1 MKTITNFY
9 NKANYP
15 KRLALYFLVYAP
27 IITAVFWLSYEIR
40 FLSDTK
46 IINEAV
52 ATNKENTRN
61 FYMNYQR
68 YYALMWI
75 IPLKFIILGLGAHY
89 RSVLRYFRLHDAMRV
104 IYSLT
109 IASFVIYLIPTLQ
122 NLIIKG
128 AEPGPSIYTIP
139 NSVVLVDYN
148 LSILMFL
155 GVRVLIRAINE
166 RRKKDPNLNKK
177 TKRVAIIGA
186 GAIGEQILIDLL
198 KRKEE
203 GIEPVCFLDDN
214 RQKHGLDIHGI
225 PVLGYPESLAEIKER
240 ARISEIILTLPSTA
254 SKRIKEINA
263 LAQKAGINTLIIP
276 TVGDLSSGRVTITD
290 LRPVSVEDLLGRA
303 PADLDTVAINELI
316 SGQSVLVTG
325 AGGSIGSEIARQVA
339 QRNPKQLIILDQC
352 EVLLYTIEQELI
364 ARGHGDI
371 IFPVVADV
379 TDAVRMEDIFKR
391 FKPELVLHAAAHKHV
406 PMMESQPG
414 EALKNNTLGTTL
426 VAALASQYKAKKFIL
441 ISTDKA
447 VNPTNIMG
455 ASKRLAE
462 IAVQSMQQKP
472 ENTTR
477 FIAVRFGNVLGSSG
491 SVIPLFQKQ
500 IKAGGPVTVTHPEV
514 TRYFMTIP
522 EAVGLVLQS
531 ACQGN
536 GGDILVLEMGK
547 PQKVIDV
554 ARQLIELS
562 GLKPDI
568 DIEIKIIG
576 LRPGEKMFEEIQ
588 HTREE
593 YSPTNNDRIFRFTG
607 PTLDY
612 ADLNR
617 ILKEINTLILKENE
631 TCKKGVQ
638 QLIPEY
644 NPHLQ

>member
-1 MKTITNFY
+1 MKNISNFY
-9 NKANYP
+9 NKTNYP
-15 KRLALYFLVYAP
+15 KRLAIYLLVYAP
-27 IITAVFWLSYEIR
+27 ITALVFWLSYEIR

-46 IINEAV
+46 ILNEGA
-52 ATNKENTRN
+52 ATNRETIRN

-68 YYALMWI
+68 FYALLWI
-75 IPLKFIILGLGAHY
+75 VPLKFIILGLGAHY
-89 RSVLRYFRLHDAMRV
+89 RGVLRYFRLHDAIRV
-104 IYSLT
+104 VYSLT
-109 IASFVIYLIPTLQ
+109 IASIVIYLIPISL
-122 NLIIKG
+122 NIINNNI
-128 AEPGPSIYTIP
+128 EQSPSIYAVPHSII
-139 NSVVLVDYN
+139 LVDYN

-155 GVRVLIRAINE
+155 GVRVLIRTINE
-166 RRKKDPNLNKK
+166 RRKTDPSINKK
-177 TKRVAIIGA
+177 IKRVAIVGA

-203 GIEPVCFLDDN
+203 GIEPICFLDDN
-214 RQKHGLDIHGI
+214 KQKHGLDIHGI
-225 PVLGYPESLAEIKER
+225 PVLGSPDILQEVKEKG
-240 ARISEIILTLPSTA
+240 RISEIILTLPSTA
-254 SKRIKEINA
+254 SKRIKEINI

-371 IFPVVADV
+371 IFPIVADV

-391 FKPELVLHAAAHKHV
+391 FKAELVLHAAAHKHV

-414 EALKNNTLGTTL
+414 EALKNNTQGTTL
-426 VAALASQYKAKKFIL
+426 VATLASQYCSKKFIL

-472 ENTTR
+472 GNTTR

-500 IKAGGPVTVTHPEV
+500 IKAGGPITVTHPEV

-612 ADLNR
+612 SDLSS
-617 ILKEINTLILKENE
+617 ILKEIDVLILKENE
-631 TCKKGVQ
+631 ECKKGVQ
-638 QLIPEY
+638 KLIPEY
-644 NPHLQ
+644 NPQLK

>member
-9 NKANYP
+9 NKTNYP
-15 KRLALYFLVYAP
+15 KRLVLYFLVYAP
-27 IITAVFWLSYEIR
+27 IITLVFWLSYEIR

-46 IINEAV
+46 ILSESTLI
-52 ATNKENTRN
+52 NKESSRN
-61 FYMNYQR
+61 FYLNYQR
-68 YYALMWI
+68 PYALMWI

-109 IASFVIYLIPTLQ
+109 IASIIIYFVPSFQ
-122 NLIIKG
+122 NSINRSGELNT
-128 AEPGPSIYTIP
+128 SIYAIP
-139 NSVVLVDYN
+139 HSVVLVDYN

-166 RRKKDPNLNKK
+166 RRKKDSTPKKK
-177 TKRVAIIGA
+177 TKRVAIVGA

-225 PVLGYPESLAEIKER
+225 PVLGSPEFLAEIKER
-240 ARISEIILTLPSTA
+240 AQISEIILTLPPTA
-254 SKRIKEINA
+254 GKRIKEITT

-316 SGQSVLVTG
+316 YEQSVLVTG

-371 IFPVVADV
+371 IFPIVADV
-379 TDAVRMEDIFKR
+379 TDSVRMENIFKR
-391 FKPELVLHAAAHKHV
+391 FNPELVLHAAAHKHV

-426 VAALASQYKAKKFIL
+426 VATLASQYKAKKFIL

-472 ENTTR
+472 GNTTR

-500 IKAGGPVTVTHPEV
+500 IKAGGPITVTHPEV

-593 YSPTNNDRIFRFTG
+593 YSPTNNERIFRFTG

-612 ADLNR
+612 SDLSR
-617 ILKEINTLILKENE
+617 ILKEIDALILKENE

-644 NPHLQ
+644 NPQ

>member
-1 MKTITNFY
+1 MKNITNFY
-9 NKANYP
+9 NKTNYP

-27 IITAVFWLSYEIR
+27 IVTAVFWLSYEIR
-40 FLSDTK
+40 FISDAK
-46 IINEAV
+46 ILNEAV
-52 ATNKENTRN
+52 TTNKENTRN
-61 FYMNYQR
+61 FYMEYQR

-89 RSVLRYFRLHDAMRV
+89 RSVLRYFRLPDAIRV
-104 IYSLT
+104 IYSLS
-109 IASFVIYLIPTLQ
+109 IASLVIYLIPTLQ
-122 NLIIKG
+122 NLITKSS
-128 AEPGPSIYTIP
+128 EPGLSIYTIP
-139 NSVVLVDYN
+139 HSIVLVDYN

-155 GVRVLIRAINE
+155 GVRVLIRTINE
-166 RRKKDPNLNKK
+166 RRKKDPNVNKK

-203 GIEPVCFLDDN
+203 GVEPVCFLDDN

-225 PVLGYPESLAEIKER
+225 PVLGYPEILEEIKER
-240 ARISEIILTLPSTA
+240 ARISEVILTLPSTA

-316 SGQSVLVTG
+316 HGQSVLVTG

-371 IFPVVADV
+371 ISPIVADV
-379 TDAVRMEDIFKR
+379 TDAARMEDIFKR

-426 VAALASQYKAKKFIL
+426 VATLASQYKAKNFIL

-500 IKAGGPVTVTHPEV
+500 IKAGGPITVTHPEV

-617 ILKEINTLILKENE
+617 ILKEINSLILKENE

-644 NPHLQ
+644 NPQLK

>member
-1 MKTITNFY
+1 MKKITNFY
-9 NKANYP
+9 NKTNYP
-15 KRLALYFLVYAP
+15 KRIALYFLVYAP
-27 IITAVFWLSYEIR
+27 IIALVFWLSYEIR
-40 FLSDTK
+40 FISDPKNLT
-46 IINEAV
+46 ESV
-52 ATNKENTRN
+52 TTNKENTRL

-68 YYALMWI
+68 YYALIWI
-75 IPLKFIILGLGAHY
+75 IPLKFLILGLGAHY
-89 RSVLRYFRLHDAMRV
+89 RSVLRYFRLQDAMRV

-109 IASFVIYLIPTLQ
+109 IASVVIYLIPVLQ
-122 NLIIKG
+122 NLINKNSETGSNIYG
-128 AEPGPSIYTIP
+128 IPHSI
-139 NSVVLVDYN
+139 VLVDYN
-148 LSILMFL
+148 LSILVFL
-155 GVRVLIRAINE
+155 GVRVMIRTINE
-166 RRKKDPNLNKK
+166 RHKKYSSVSKK
-177 TKRVAIIGA
+177 IKRIAIVGA

-203 GIEPVCFLDDN
+203 GIEPICFLDDN
-214 RQKHGLDIHGI
+214 AQKHGLDIHGI
-225 PVLGYPESLAEIKER
+225 PVLGSPNILPEIKER
-240 ARISEIILTLPSTA
+240 AQIIEIILTLPPTA
-254 SKRIKEINA
+254 SKRIKEINT
-263 LAQKAGINTLIIP
+263 LAQKIGINTLIIP

-364 ARGHGDI
+364 TRGYGNI
-371 IFPVVADV
+371 IFPIVADV
-379 TDAVRMEDIFKR
+379 TDAVRMEEIFKR
-391 FKPELVLHAAAHKHV
+391 FNPELVLHAAAHKHV

-426 VAALASQYKAKKFIL
+426 VATLASQYKSQRFIL

-472 ENTTR
+472 GNTTR

-500 IKAGGPVTVTHPEV
+500 IKEGGPVTVTHPDV

-522 EAVGLVLQS
+522 EAVGLVLQR

-607 PTLDY
+607 PTLEY
-612 ADLNR
+612 SDLNQ
-617 ILKEINTLILKENE
+617 ILKEINALILKENE
-631 TCKKGVQ
+631 ICKKGVQ

-644 NPHLQ
+644 NPQLK

>member
-1 MKTITNFY
+1 MKKITNFY
-9 NKANYP
+9 NKTNYP
-15 KRLALYFLVYAP
+15 KRIALYFLVYAP
-27 IITAVFWLSYEIR
+27 IIALVFWLSYEIR
-40 FLSDTK
+40 FISDLKNLT
-46 IINEAV
+46 ESV
-52 ATNKENTRN
+52 TTNKENTRL

-68 YYALMWI
+68 YYALIWI
-75 IPLKFIILGLGAHY
+75 IPLKFLILGLGAHY
-89 RSVLRYFRLHDAMRV
+89 RSVLRYFRLQDAMRV

-109 IASFVIYLIPTLQ
+109 IASVVIYLIPVLQ
-122 NLIIKG
+122 NLINKNSETGSNIYG
-128 AEPGPSIYTIP
+128 IPHSI
-139 NSVVLVDYN
+139 VLVDYN

-155 GVRVLIRAINE
+155 GVRVMIRTINE
-166 RRKKDPNLNKK
+166 RRKKYSGVSKK
-177 TKRVAIIGA
+177 IKRIAIVGA

-203 GIEPVCFLDDN
+203 GIEPICFLDDN
-214 RQKHGLDIHGI
+214 AQKHGLEIHGI
-225 PVLGYPESLAEIKER
+225 PVLGSPNILPEIKER
-240 ARISEIILTLPSTA
+240 AQISEIILTLPPTA
-254 SKRIKEINA
+254 SKRIKEINT
-263 LAQKAGINTLIIP
+263 LAQKIGINTLIIP

-364 ARGHGDI
+364 TRGYGNI
-371 IFPVVADV
+371 IFPIVADV
-379 TDAVRMEDIFKR
+379 TDAVRMEEIFKR
-391 FKPELVLHAAAHKHV
+391 FNPELVLHAAAHKHV

-426 VAALASQYKAKKFIL
+426 VATLASQYKSQKFIL

-472 ENTTR
+472 GNTTR

-500 IKAGGPVTVTHPEV
+500 IKEGGPVTVTHPDV

-607 PTLDY
+607 PTLEY
-612 ADLNR
+612 SDLNQ
-617 ILKEINTLILKENE
+617 ILKEINALILKENE
-631 TCKKGVQ
+631 ICKKGVQ

-644 NPHLQ
+644 NPQLK

>member
-9 NKANYP
+9 NKTNYP

-27 IITAVFWLSYEIR
+27 IIALVFWLSYEIR

-46 IINEAV
+46 ILNESV
-52 ATNKENTRN
+52 ATNRETTRN
-61 FYMNYQR
+61 FYMNEQR
-68 YYALMWI
+68 PYALIWI
-75 IPLKFIILGLGAHY
+75 IPLKFIILGLGSHY

-104 IYSLT
+104 VGSLS
-109 IASFVIYLIPTLQ
+109 IASIIIYFIPNLQ
-122 NLIIKG
+122 NLIKINNEAG
-128 AEPGPSIYTIP
+128 TSIFAIP
-139 NSVVLVDYN
+139 HSIVLVDYN

-166 RRKKDPNLNKK
+166 HRKKDSTQKK
-177 TKRVAIIGA
+177 KIKRVAIIGA
-186 GAIGEQILIDLL
+186 GAIGEQILIDLM
-198 KRKEE
+198 KHKEE
-203 GIEPVCFLDDN
+203 GIDPVCFLDDN

-225 PVLGYPESLAEIKER
+225 PVLGSPEILTEIKER
-240 ARISEIILTLPSTA
+240 AQISEIILTLPPTA

-303 PADLDTVAINELI
+303 PADLDTIAINELI
-316 SGQSVLVTG
+316 YGQSVLVTG

-364 ARGHGDI
+364 ARGYGEI
-371 IFPVVADV
+371 IFPIVADV
-379 TDAVRMEDIFKR
+379 TDSVRMENIFKR
-391 FKPELVLHAAAHKHV
+391 FNPELVLHAAAHKHV

-426 VAALASQYKAKKFIL
+426 VATLASQYKAKKFIL

-472 ENTTR
+472 GNTTR

-500 IKAGGPVTVTHPEV
+500 IKAGGPITVTHPEV

-593 YSPTNNDRIFRFTG
+593 YSPTNNERIFRFTG

-612 ADLNR
+612 SDLSR
-617 ILKEINTLILKENE
+617 ILKEIDALILKENE

-644 NPHLQ
+644 NPQ

>member
-1 MKTITNFY
+1 MKKITNFY
-9 NKANYP
+9 NKTNYP
-15 KRLALYFLVYAP
+15 KRIALYFLVYAP
-27 IITAVFWLSYEIR
+27 IIALVFWLSYEIR
-40 FLSDTK
+40 FISDPKNLT
-46 IINEAV
+46 ESV
-52 ATNKENTRN
+52 TTNKENTRL

-68 YYALMWI
+68 YYALIWI
-75 IPLKFIILGLGAHY
+75 IPLKFLILGLGAHY
-89 RSVLRYFRLHDAMRV
+89 RSVLRYFRLQDAMRV

-109 IASFVIYLIPTLQ
+109 IASVVIYLIPVLQ
-122 NLIIKG
+122 NLINKNSETGSNIYG
-128 AEPGPSIYTIP
+128 IPHSI
-139 NSVVLVDYN
+139 VLVDYN

-155 GVRVLIRAINE
+155 GVRVMIRTINE
-166 RRKKDPNLNKK
+166 RRKKYSSVSKK
-177 TKRVAIIGA
+177 IKRIAIVGA

-203 GIEPVCFLDDN
+203 GIEPICFLDDN
-214 RQKHGLDIHGI
+214 AQKHGLEIHGI
-225 PVLGYPESLAEIKER
+225 PVLGSPNILPEIKER
-240 ARISEIILTLPSTA
+240 AQISEIILTLPPTA
-254 SKRIKEINA
+254 SKRIKEINT
-263 LAQKAGINTLIIP
+263 LAQKIGINTLIIP

-364 ARGHGDI
+364 TRGYGNI
-371 IFPVVADV
+371 IFPIVADV
-379 TDAVRMEDIFKR
+379 TDAVRMEEIFKR
-391 FKPELVLHAAAHKHV
+391 FNPELVLHAAAHKHV

-426 VAALASQYKAKKFIL
+426 VATLASQYKSQKFIL

-472 ENTTR
+472 GNTTR

-500 IKAGGPVTVTHPEV
+500 IKEGGPVTVTHPDV

-607 PTLDY
+607 PTLEY
-612 ADLNR
+612 SDLNQ
-617 ILKEINTLILKENE
+617 ILKEINALILKENE
-631 TCKKGVQ
+631 ICKKGVQ

-644 NPHLQ
+644 NPQLK

>member
-1 MKTITNFY
+1 MKNITNFY
-9 NKANYP
+9 NKTNYP

-27 IITAVFWLSYEIR
+27 IVTAVFWLSYEIR
-40 FLSDTK
+40 FISDAK
-46 IINEAV
+46 ILNEAV
-52 ATNKENTRN
+52 TTNKENTRN
-61 FYMNYQR
+61 FYMEYQR

-89 RSVLRYFRLHDAMRV
+89 RSVLRYFRLPDAIRV
-104 IYSLT
+104 IYSLS
-109 IASFVIYLIPTLQ
+109 IASLVIYLIPTLQ
-122 NLIIKG
+122 NLITKSS
-128 AEPGPSIYTIP
+128 EPGLSIYTIP
-139 NSVVLVDYN
+139 HSIVLVDYN

-155 GVRVLIRAINE
+155 GVRVLIRTINE
-166 RRKKDPNLNKK
+166 RRKKDPNVNKK

-203 GIEPVCFLDDN
+203 GVEPVCFLDDN

-225 PVLGYPESLAEIKER
+225 PVLGYPEILEEIKER
-240 ARISEIILTLPSTA
+240 ARISEVILTLPSTA
-254 SKRIKEINA
+254 SKRVKEINA

-316 SGQSVLVTG
+316 HGQSVLVTG

-371 IFPVVADV
+371 ISPIVADV
-379 TDAVRMEDIFKR
+379 TDAARMEDIFKR

-426 VAALASQYKAKKFIL
+426 VATLASQYKAKNFIL

-500 IKAGGPVTVTHPEV
+500 IKAGGPITVTHPEV

-617 ILKEINTLILKENE
+617 ILKEINSLILKENE

-644 NPHLQ
+644 NPQLK

>member
-1 MKTITNFY
+1 MKKITNFY
-9 NKANYP
+9 NKTNYP
-15 KRLALYFLVYAP
+15 KRIALYFLVYAP
-27 IITAVFWLSYEIR
+27 IIALVFWLSYEIR
-40 FLSDTK
+40 FISDPKNLT
-46 IINEAV
+46 ESV
-52 ATNKENTRN
+52 TTNKENTRL

-68 YYALMWI
+68 YYALIWI
-75 IPLKFIILGLGAHY
+75 IPLKFLILGLGAHY
-89 RSVLRYFRLHDAMRV
+89 RSVLRYFRLQDAMRV

-109 IASFVIYLIPTLQ
+109 IASVFIYLIPVLQ
-122 NLIIKG
+122 NLINKNSETGSNIYG
-128 AEPGPSIYTIP
+128 IPHSI
-139 NSVVLVDYN
+139 VLVDYN

-155 GVRVLIRAINE
+155 GVRVMIRTINE
-166 RRKKDPNLNKK
+166 RRKKYSSVSKK
-177 TKRVAIIGA
+177 IKRIAIVGA

-203 GIEPVCFLDDN
+203 GIEPICFLDDN
-214 RQKHGLDIHGI
+214 AQKHGLDIHGI
-225 PVLGYPESLAEIKER
+225 PVLGSPNILPEIKER
-240 ARISEIILTLPSTA
+240 AQISEIILTLPPTA
-254 SKRIKEINA
+254 SKRIKEINT
-263 LAQKAGINTLIIP
+263 LAQKIGINTLIIP

-364 ARGHGDI
+364 TRGYGNI
-371 IFPVVADV
+371 IFPIVADV
-379 TDAVRMEDIFKR
+379 TDAVRMEEIFKR
-391 FKPELVLHAAAHKHV
+391 FNPELVLHAAAHKHV

-426 VAALASQYKAKKFIL
+426 VATLASQYKSQKFIL

-472 ENTTR
+472 GNTTR

-500 IKAGGPVTVTHPEV
+500 IKEGGPVTVTHPDV

-588 HTREE
+588 HIREE

-607 PTLDY
+607 PTLEY
-612 ADLNR
+612 SDLNQ
-617 ILKEINTLILKENE
+617 ILKEINALILKENE
-631 TCKKGVQ
+631 ICKKGVQ

-644 NPHLQ
+644 NPQLK

>member
-9 NKANYP
+9 NKTNYP
-15 KRLALYFLVYAP
+15 KRLVLYFLVYAP
-27 IITAVFWLSYEIR
+27 IITLVFWLSYEIR

-46 IINEAV
+46 ILSETTLI
-52 ATNKENTRN
+52 NKENSRN
-61 FYMNYQR
+61 FYLNYQR
-68 YYALMWI
+68 PYALMWI

-109 IASFVIYLIPTLQ
+109 IASIIIYFVPTVQ
-122 NLIIKG
+122 NLINKSG
-128 AEPGPSIYTIP
+128 EPGASIYAIP
-139 NSVVLVDYN
+139 HSVVLVDYN

-166 RRKKDPNLNKK
+166 RRKKDSAPKKK
-177 TKRVAIIGA
+177 TKRVAIVGA

-225 PVLGYPESLAEIKER
+225 PVLGSPEVLAEIKER
-240 ARISEIILTLPSTA
+240 AQISEIILTLPPTA
-254 SKRIKEINA
+254 GKRIKEINA

-303 PADLDTVAINELI
+303 PADLDTIAINELI
-316 SGQSVLVTG
+316 YEQSVLVTG

-371 IFPVVADV
+371 IFPIVADV
-379 TDAVRMEDIFKR
+379 TDSVRMENIFKR
-391 FKPELVLHAAAHKHV
+391 FNPELVLHAAAHKHV

-426 VAALASQYKAKKFIL
+426 VATLASQYKAKKFIL

-472 ENTTR
+472 GNTTR

-500 IKAGGPVTVTHPEV
+500 IKAGGPITVTHPEV

-593 YSPTNNDRIFRFTG
+593 YSPTNNERIFRFTG

-612 ADLNR
+612 SDLNR
-617 ILKEINTLILKENE
+617 ILKEIDALILKENE

-644 NPHLQ
+644 NPQ

>member
-1 MKTITNFY
+1 MK
-9 NKANYP
+9 
-15 KRLALYFLVYAP
+15 
-27 IITAVFWLSYEIR
+27 
-40 FLSDTK
+40 
-46 IINEAV
+46 
-52 ATNKENTRN
+52 
-61 FYMNYQR
+61 
-68 YYALMWI
+68 
-75 IPLKFIILGLGAHY
+75 
-89 RSVLRYFRLHDAMRV
+89 
-104 IYSLT
+104 
-109 IASFVIYLIPTLQ
+109 
-122 NLIIKG
+122 
-128 AEPGPSIYTIP
+128 
-139 NSVVLVDYN
+139 
-148 LSILMFL
+148 
-155 GVRVLIRAINE
+155 
-166 RRKKDPNLNKK
+166 RRD
-177 TKRVAIIGA
+177 
-186 GAIGEQILIDLL
+186 
-198 KRKEE
+198 E

-214 RQKHGLDIHGI
+214 KQKHGLDIHGI
-225 PVLGYPESLAEIKER
+225 PVIGSPDILPEIKER
-240 ARISEIILTLPSTA
+240 AQISEIILTLPSTA
-254 SKRIKEINA
+254 SKRIKEINS

-276 TVGDLSSGRVTITD
+276 TLGDLSSGRVTITD

-303 PADLDTVAINELI
+303 PADLDTAAINELI
-316 SGQSVLVTG
+316 SGQTVLVTG

-339 QRNPKQLIILDQC
+339 QRHPKQLIILDQC

-364 ARGHGDI
+364 TRGHGDI
-371 IFPVVADV
+371 ILPIVADV
-379 TDAVRMEDIFKR
+379 TDSTRMEDIFKR
-391 FKPELVLHAAAHKHV
+391 LNPELVLHAAAHKHV

-426 VAALASQYKAKKFIL
+426 VATLSSQYKVKKFIL

-472 ENTTR
+472 GNSTR

-500 IKAGGPVTVTHPEV
+500 IKAGGPLTVTHPEV

-612 ADLNR
+612 SDLSR
-617 ILKEINTLILKENE
+617 ILKEVDTLITKENE
-631 TCKKGVQ
+631 DCKKGVQ
-638 QLIPEY
+638 RLIPEY
-644 NPHLQ
+644 NPQLK

>member
-9 NKANYP
+9 NKTNYP
-15 KRLALYFLVYAP
+15 KRLVLYFLVYAP
-27 IITAVFWLSYEIR
+27 IIVFVFWLSYEIR
-40 FLSDTK
+40 FLSDAK
-46 IINEAV
+46 ILNESV
-52 ATNKENTRN
+52 ASNKENTRN
-61 FYMNYQR
+61 FYLNYQR
-68 YYALMWI
+68 FYALMWI
-75 IPLKFIILGLGAHY
+75 LPLKFIILGLGAHY
-89 RSVLRYFRLHDAMRV
+89 RGVLRYFRLHDAMRV

-109 IASFVIYLIPTLQ
+109 IASIIIYFIPSFQ
-122 NLIIKG
+122 NLINKSGEQG
-128 AEPGPSIYTIP
+128 ASIYAIP
-139 NSVVLVDYN
+139 HSVVLVDYN

-166 RRKKDPNLNKK
+166 RRKIDSTQNKK
-177 TKRVAIIGA
+177 IKRVVIMGA

-198 KRKEE
+198 KRKDE

-214 RQKHGLDIHGI
+214 RQKNGLDIHGI
-225 PVLGYPESLAEIKER
+225 PVLGFPESLVEIKES
-240 ARISEIILTLPSTA
+240 ARISEIIITLPPA
-254 SKRIKEINA
+254 AGRRIKEINA

-303 PADLDTVAINELI
+303 PADLDTIAINELI
-316 SGQSVLVTG
+316 YGQSVLVTG

-339 QRNPKQLIILDQC
+339 HRNPKQLIILDQC

-371 IFPVVADV
+371 ILPIVADV
-379 TDAVRMEDIFKR
+379 TDSGRMEDIFKR
-391 FKPELVLHAAAHKHV
+391 FNPELVLHAAAHKHV

-426 VAALASQYKAKKFIL
+426 VATLASHYKAKRFIL

-472 ENTTR
+472 GNTTR

-500 IKAGGPVTVTHPEV
+500 IKAGGPITVTHPEV

-547 PQKVIDV
+547 PLKVIDV

-593 YSPTNNDRIFRFTG
+593 YSPTNNERIFRFTG
-607 PTLDY
+607 PTLNY
-612 ADLNR
+612 PDLER
-617 ILKEINTLILKENE
+617 ILKEVNALILKENE
-631 TCKKGVQ
+631 ICKKGVQ
-638 QLIPEY
+638 QLVPEY
-644 NPHLQ
+644 NPHL

>member
-1 MKTITNFY
+1 MKKITNFY
-9 NKANYP
+9 NKTNYP
-15 KRLALYFLVYAP
+15 KRIALYFLVYAP
-27 IITAVFWLSYEIR
+27 IIALVFWLSYEIR
-40 FLSDTK
+40 FISDPKNLT
-46 IINEAV
+46 ESV
-52 ATNKENTRN
+52 TTNKENTRL

-68 YYALMWI
+68 YYALIWI
-75 IPLKFIILGLGAHY
+75 IPLKFLILGLGAHY
-89 RSVLRYFRLHDAMRV
+89 RSVLRYFRLQDAMRV

-109 IASFVIYLIPTLQ
+109 IASVFIYLIPVLQ
-122 NLIIKG
+122 NLINKNSETGSNIYG
-128 AEPGPSIYTIP
+128 IPHSI
-139 NSVVLVDYN
+139 VLVDYN

-155 GVRVLIRAINE
+155 GVRVMIRTINE
-166 RRKKDPNLNKK
+166 RRKKYSSVSKK
-177 TKRVAIIGA
+177 IKRIAIVGA

-203 GIEPVCFLDDN
+203 GIEPICFLDDN
-214 RQKHGLDIHGI
+214 AQKHGLEIHGI
-225 PVLGYPESLAEIKER
+225 PVLGSPNILPEIKER
-240 ARISEIILTLPSTA
+240 AQISEIILTLPPTA
-254 SKRIKEINA
+254 SKRIKEINT
-263 LAQKAGINTLIIP
+263 LAQKIGINTLIIP

-364 ARGHGDI
+364 TRGYGNI
-371 IFPVVADV
+371 IFPIVADV
-379 TDAVRMEDIFKR
+379 TDAVRMEEIFKR
-391 FKPELVLHAAAHKHV
+391 FNPELVLHAAAHKHV

-426 VAALASQYKAKKFIL
+426 VATLASQYKSQKFIL

-472 ENTTR
+472 GNTTR

-500 IKAGGPVTVTHPEV
+500 IKEGGPVTVTHPDV

-607 PTLDY
+607 PTLEY
-612 ADLNR
+612 SDLNQ
-617 ILKEINTLILKENE
+617 ILKEINALILKENE
-631 TCKKGVQ
+631 ICKKGVQ

-644 NPHLQ
+644 NPQLK

>member
-1 MKTITNFY
+1 MKTISKFY
-9 NKANYP
+9 NKINYP
-15 KRLALYFLVYAP
+15 KRIALYFLLYAP
-27 IITAVFWLSYEIR
+27 IIALVFWLSYEIR
-40 FLSDTK
+40 FSSDIK
-46 IINEAV
+46 YFNESA
-52 ATNKENTRN
+52 AANKENTRI
-61 FYMNYQR
+61 FYLNHQR
-68 YYALMWI
+68 VYALMWI
-75 IPLKFIILGLGAHY
+75 IPLKFIILSLGAHY
-89 RSVLRYFRLHDAMRV
+89 RSVVRYFRLQDAMRV

-109 IASFVIYLIPTLQ
+109 IATVVIYLIPILL
-122 NLIIKG
+122 NIINKNSDSL
-128 AEPGPSIYTIP
+128 PSVYAIP
-139 NSVVLVDYN
+139 HSIILVDYN

-155 GVRVLIRAINE
+155 GVRVLIRIINE
-166 RRKKDPNLNKK
+166 RRKINHNVNKK

-186 GAIGEQILIDLL
+186 GAIGEQILMDLL
-198 KRKEE
+198 KRQDE

-214 RQKHGLDIHGI
+214 KQKHGLDIHGI
-225 PVLGYPESLAEIKER
+225 PVIGSPDILPEIKER
-240 ARISEIILTLPSTA
+240 ARISEIILTLPPTA

-263 LAQKAGINTLIIP
+263 LAQKAGINTLTIP
-276 TVGDLSSGRVTITD
+276 SVGDISSGRVTITD

-316 SGQSVLVTG
+316 NGQTVLVTG

-364 ARGHGDI
+364 SRGYGDI
-371 IFPVVADV
+371 IFPLVADV
-379 TDAVRMEDIFKR
+379 ADPVRIEDIFKR
-391 FKPELVLHAAAHKHV
+391 FNPELVLHAAAHKHV

-414 EALKNNTLGTTL
+414 EALKNNTLGTAL
-426 VAALASQYKAKKFIL
+426 VATMASQYKVQKFIL

-462 IAVQSMQQKP
+462 IVVQSMQQKP
-472 ENTTR
+472 GNTTR

-500 IKAGGPVTVTHPEV
+500 IKAGGPITVTHPEV

-576 LRPGEKMFEEIQ
+576 LRPGEKMYEEIQ

-593 YSPTNNDRIFRFTG
+593 YSPTNNERIFRFTG

-612 ADLNR
+612 ADLKT
-617 ILKEINTLILKENE
+617 ILKEIDVLILKENE
-631 TCKKGVQ
+631 ECKKGVQ
-638 QLIPEY
+638 KLIPEY
-644 NPHLQ
+644 NPQLK

>member
-1 MKTITNFY
+1 MKTISNFY
-9 NKANYP
+9 NKTNYP
-15 KRLALYFLVYAP
+15 KRIALYFLVYAP
-27 IITAVFWLSYEIR
+27 IIALVFWLSYEIR
-40 FLSDTK
+40 FLSDAK
-46 IINEAV
+46 ILNESL
-52 ATNKENTRN
+52 ATNRETTRN

-68 YYALMWI
+68 PYALMWI

-109 IASFVIYLIPTLQ
+109 IASTVIYLIPILQ
-122 NLIIKG
+122 NSINKST
-128 AEPGPSIYTIP
+128 EQVPSIYAIP
-139 NSVVLVDYN
+139 HSIVLVDYN

-155 GVRVLIRAINE
+155 GVRVFIRMINE
-166 RRKKDPNLNKK
+166 RRKRDLNVNKK
-177 TKRVAIIGA
+177 IKRVAIVGA

-198 KRKEE
+198 KRRDE

-214 RQKHGLDIHGI
+214 KQKHGLDIHGI
-225 PVLGYPESLAEIKER
+225 PVIGSPDILPEIKER

-263 LAQKAGINTLIIP
+263 LAQKSGINTLIIP

-303 PADLDTVAINELI
+303 PANLDTAAINELI

-339 QRNPKQLIILDQC
+339 QRHPKKLIILDQC
-352 EVLLYTIEQELI
+352 EVLLYTVEQELI

-371 IFPVVADV
+371 ILPIVADV
-379 TDAVRMEDIFKR
+379 ADSVRMEDIFKR
-391 FKPELVLHAAAHKHV
+391 FNPDLVLHAAAHKHV

-426 VAALASQYKAKKFIL
+426 VATLASQYKAKKFIL

-472 ENTTR
+472 GNTTR

-500 IKAGGPVTVTHPEV
+500 IKAGGPITVTHPEV

-612 ADLNR
+612 SDLSS
-617 ILKEINTLILKENE
+617 ILKEIDVLILKENE
-631 TCKKGVQ
+631 ECKKGVQ
-638 QLIPEY
+638 KLIPEY
-644 NPHLQ
+644 NPQLK

>member
-1 MKTITNFY
+1 MKSITQFY
-9 NKANYP
+9 SKTNYP
-15 KRLALYFLVYAP
+15 KRLVLYFLVYAP
-27 IITAVFWLSYEIR
+27 IIVLVFWLSYEIR
-40 FLSDTK
+40 FLSDAK
-46 IINEAV
+46 ILNESV
-52 ATNKENTRN
+52 VPNKESTRN

-68 YYALMWI
+68 FYALMWI
-75 IPLKFIILGLGAHY
+75 LPLKFIILGLGAHY
-89 RSVLRYFRLHDAMRV
+89 RSVLRYFRLHDALRV
-104 IYSLT
+104 IYSLS
-109 IASFVIYLIPTLQ
+109 IASIIIYFIPSFQ
-122 NLIIKG
+122 NLINPSG
-128 AEPGPSIYTIP
+128 GSGNSIYTIP
-139 NSVVLVDYN
+139 HSVVLVDYN

-155 GVRVLIRAINE
+155 GVRVLIRTINE
-166 RRKKDPNLNKK
+166 RRKTDPTQNKK
-177 TKRVAIIGA
+177 IKRVVIIGA
-186 GAIGEQILIDLL
+186 GAIGEQILIDLI
-198 KRKEE
+198 KHKNE
-203 GIEPVCFLDDN
+203 GVEPVCFLDDN

-225 PVLGYPESLAEIKER
+225 PVLGFPESLVEIKER
-240 ARISEIILTLPSTA
+240 ARISEIIITLPPTA
-254 SKRIKEINA
+254 GKRIKEINA
-263 LAQKAGINTLIIP
+263 FAQKAGIKTLIIP
-276 TVGDLSSGRVTITD
+276 SVGDLSSGRVTITD

-303 PADLDTVAINELI
+303 PADLDTIAINELI

-364 ARGHGDI
+364 VRGHGDI
-371 IFPVVADV
+371 ILPIVADV
-379 TDAVRMEDIFKR
+379 TDSGRMEDIFKR
-391 FKPELVLHAAAHKHV
+391 FNPELILHAAAHKHV

-426 VAALASQYKAKKFIL
+426 VATLASHYKAKRFIL

-472 ENTTR
+472 GNTTR

-500 IKAGGPVTVTHPEV
+500 IQAGGPITVTHPEV

-547 PQKVIDV
+547 PLKVIDV

-588 HTREE
+588 HTQEE
-593 YSPTNNDRIFRFTG
+593 YSLTENERIFRFTG
-607 PTLDY
+607 PPLNY
-612 ADLNR
+612 ADLDH
-617 ILKEINTLILKENE
+617 ILKEINALISKENE
-631 TCKKGVQ
+631 VCKKGVQ
-638 QLIPEY
+638 QLVPEY
-644 NPHLQ
+644 NPQLQ

>member
-1 MKTITNFY
+1 MKTISKFY
-9 NKANYP
+9 NKINYP
-15 KRLALYFLVYAP
+15 KRIALYFLLYAP
-27 IITAVFWLSYEIR
+27 IIALVFWLSYEIR
-40 FLSDTK
+40 FSSDIK
-46 IINEAV
+46 YFNESA
-52 ATNKENTRN
+52 AANKENTRI
-61 FYMNYQR
+61 FYLNHQR
-68 YYALMWI
+68 VYALMWI
-75 IPLKFIILGLGAHY
+75 IPLKFIILSLGAHY
-89 RSVLRYFRLHDAMRV
+89 RSVVRYFRLQDAVRL

-109 IASFVIYLIPTLQ
+109 IASVVIYLIPILLNTINKNSDTLPSVYAIPHS
-122 NLIIKG
+122 II
-128 AEPGPSIYTIP
+128 
-139 NSVVLVDYN
+139 LVDYN

-155 GVRVLIRAINE
+155 GVRVLIRIINE
-166 RRKKDPNLNKK
+166 RRKINHNVNKK

-186 GAIGEQILIDLL
+186 GAIGEQILMDLL
-198 KRKEE
+198 KRQDE

-214 RQKHGLDIHGI
+214 KQKHGLDIHGI
-225 PVLGYPESLAEIKER
+225 PVIGSPDILPEIKER
-240 ARISEIILTLPSTA
+240 ARISEIILTLPPTA

-263 LAQKAGINTLIIP
+263 LAQKAGINTLTIP
-276 TVGDLSSGRVTITD
+276 SVGDISSGRVTITD

-316 SGQSVLVTG
+316 NGQTVLVTG

-364 ARGHGDI
+364 SRGYGDI
-371 IFPVVADV
+371 IFPLVADV
-379 TDAVRMEDIFKR
+379 ADPVRIEDIFKR
-391 FKPELVLHAAAHKHV
+391 FNPELVLHAAAHKHV

-414 EALKNNTLGTTL
+414 EALKNNTLGTAL
-426 VAALASQYKAKKFIL
+426 VATMASQYKVQKFIL

-462 IAVQSMQQKP
+462 IVVQSVQQKP
-472 ENTTR
+472 GNTTR

-500 IKAGGPVTVTHPEV
+500 IKAGGPITVTHPEV

-576 LRPGEKMFEEIQ
+576 LRPGEKMYEEIQ

-593 YSPTNNDRIFRFTG
+593 YSPTNNERIFRFTG

-612 ADLNR
+612 ADLKT
-617 ILKEINTLILKENE
+617 ILKEIDVLILKENE
-631 TCKKGVQ
+631 ECKKGVQ
-638 QLIPEY
+638 KLIPEY
-644 NPHLQ
+644 NPQLK

>member
-9 NKANYP
+9 NKTNYP

-27 IITAVFWLSYEIR
+27 IIALVFWLSYEIR

-46 IINEAV
+46 ILNESV
-52 ATNKENTRN
+52 ATNKETTRN
-61 FYMNYQR
+61 FYMNEQR
-68 YYALMWI
+68 PYALIWI
-75 IPLKFIILGLGAHY
+75 IPLKFIILGLGSHY

-104 IYSLT
+104 VGSLS
-109 IASFVIYLIPTLQ
+109 IASIIIYFIPNLQ
-122 NLIIKG
+122 NLIKINNEAG
-128 AEPGPSIYTIP
+128 TSIFAIP
-139 NSVVLVDYN
+139 HSIVLVDYN

-166 RRKKDPNLNKK
+166 HRKKDSTQKK
-177 TKRVAIIGA
+177 KIKRVAIIGA
-186 GAIGEQILIDLL
+186 GAIGEQILIDLM
-198 KRKEE
+198 KHKEE
-203 GIEPVCFLDDN
+203 GIDPVCFLDDN

-225 PVLGYPESLAEIKER
+225 PVLGSPEILTEIKER
-240 ARISEIILTLPSTA
+240 AQISEIILTLPPTA

-276 TVGDLSSGRVTITD
+276 TVGDLSSGRVTMTD

-303 PADLDTVAINELI
+303 PADLDTIAINELI
-316 SGQSVLVTG
+316 YGQSVLVTG

-364 ARGHGDI
+364 ARGCGEI
-371 IFPVVADV
+371 IFPIVADV
-379 TDAVRMEDIFKR
+379 TDSVRMENIFKR
-391 FKPELVLHAAAHKHV
+391 FNPELVLHAAAHKHV

-426 VAALASQYKAKKFIL
+426 VATLASQYKAKKFIL

-472 ENTTR
+472 GNTTR

-500 IKAGGPVTVTHPEV
+500 IKAGGPITVTHPEV

-593 YSPTNNDRIFRFTG
+593 YSPTNNERIFRFTG

-612 ADLNR
+612 SDLSR
-617 ILKEINTLILKENE
+617 ILKEIDALILKENE

-644 NPHLQ
+644 NPQ

>member
-9 NKANYP
+9 NKTNYP

-27 IITAVFWLSYEIR
+27 IIALVFWLSYEIR

-46 IINEAV
+46 ILNESV
-52 ATNKENTRN
+52 ATNRETTRN
-61 FYMNYQR
+61 FYMNEQR
-68 YYALMWI
+68 PYALIWI
-75 IPLKFIILGLGAHY
+75 IPLKFIILGLGSHY

-104 IYSLT
+104 VGSLS
-109 IASFVIYLIPTLQ
+109 IASIIIYFIPNLQ
-122 NLIIKG
+122 NLIKINNEAG
-128 AEPGPSIYTIP
+128 TSIFAIP
-139 NSVVLVDYN
+139 HSIVLVDYN

-166 RRKKDPNLNKK
+166 HRKKDSTQKK
-177 TKRVAIIGA
+177 KIKRVAIIGA
-186 GAIGEQILIDLL
+186 GAIGEQILIDLM
-198 KRKEE
+198 KHKEE
-203 GIEPVCFLDDN
+203 GIDPVCFLDDN

-225 PVLGYPESLAEIKER
+225 PVLGSPEILTEIKER
-240 ARISEIILTLPSTA
+240 AQISEIILTLPPTA

-276 TVGDLSSGRVTITD
+276 TVGDLSSGRVTMTD

-303 PADLDTVAINELI
+303 PADLDTIAINELI
-316 SGQSVLVTG
+316 YGQSVLVTG

-364 ARGHGDI
+364 ARGYGEI
-371 IFPVVADV
+371 IFPIVADV
-379 TDAVRMEDIFKR
+379 TDSVRMENIFKR
-391 FKPELVLHAAAHKHV
+391 FNPELVLHAAAHKHV

-426 VAALASQYKAKKFIL
+426 VATLASQYKAKKFIL

-472 ENTTR
+472 GNTTR

-500 IKAGGPVTVTHPEV
+500 IKAGGPITVTHPEV

-593 YSPTNNDRIFRFTG
+593 YSPTNNERIFRFTG

-612 ADLNR
+612 SDLNR
-617 ILKEINTLILKENE
+617 ILKEIDALILKENE

-638 QLIPEY
+638 QLVPEY
-644 NPHLQ
+644 NPQ

>member
-1 MKTITNFY
+1 MKTISKFY
-9 NKANYP
+9 NKINYP
-15 KRLALYFLVYAP
+15 KRIALYFLVYAP
-27 IITAVFWLSYEIR
+27 IIALVFWLSYEIR
-40 FLSDTK
+40 FLGDPK
-46 IINEAV
+46 ILSESV
-52 ATNKENTRN
+52 ATNKDTIRN
-61 FYMNYQR
+61 FYLNHQR
-68 YYALMWI
+68 LYALMWI
-75 IPLKFIILGLGAHY
+75 IPLKFIILSLGAHY
-89 RSVLRYFRLHDAMRV
+89 RSVLRYFRLQDAMRV

-109 IASFVIYLIPTLQ
+109 IATVVIYLIPILL
-122 NLIIKG
+122 NIINKNSDSL
-128 AEPGPSIYTIP
+128 PSVYAIP
-139 NSVVLVDYN
+139 HSIILVDYN

-155 GVRVLIRAINE
+155 GVRVLIRIINE
-166 RRKKDPNLNKK
+166 RRKINHNVNKK

-186 GAIGEQILIDLL
+186 GAIGEQILMDLM
-198 KRKEE
+198 KRQEE

-214 RQKHGLDIHGI
+214 KQKHGLDIHGI
-225 PVLGYPESLAEIKER
+225 PVIGSPDILPEIKER
-240 ARISEIILTLPSTA
+240 ARISEIILTLPPTA

-263 LAQKAGINTLIIP
+263 LAQKAGINTLTIP
-276 TVGDLSSGRVTITD
+276 SVGDISSGRVTITD

-316 SGQSVLVTG
+316 NGQTVLVTG

-364 ARGHGDI
+364 SRGYGDI
-371 IFPVVADV
+371 IFPLVADV
-379 TDAVRMEDIFKR
+379 ADPVRIEDIFKR
-391 FKPELVLHAAAHKHV
+391 FNPELVLHAAAHKHV

-414 EALKNNTLGTTL
+414 EALKNNTLGTAL
-426 VAALASQYKAKKFIL
+426 VATMASQYKVQKFIL

-462 IAVQSMQQKP
+462 IVVQSMQQKP
-472 ENTTR
+472 GNTTR

-500 IKAGGPVTVTHPEV
+500 IKAGGPITVTHPEV

-576 LRPGEKMFEEIQ
+576 LRPGEKMYEEIQ

-593 YSPTNNDRIFRFTG
+593 YSPTNNERIFRFTG

-612 ADLNR
+612 ADLKT
-617 ILKEINTLILKENE
+617 ILKEIDVLILKENE
-631 TCKKGVQ
+631 ECKKGVQ
-638 QLIPEY
+638 KLIPEY
-644 NPHLQ
+644 NPQLK

>member
-46 IINEAV
+46 IINEAL

-68 YYALMWI
+68 YYALIWI

-128 AEPGPSIYTIP
+128 AEPGASIYTIP
-139 NSVVLVDYN
+139 HSVVLVDYN

-214 RQKHGLDIHGI
+214 CQKHGLDIHGI

-240 ARISEIILTLPSTA
+240 AQISEVILTLPSTA

-339 QRNPKQLIILDQC
+339 QRNPKQLVILDQC

-371 IFPVVADV
+371 IFPIVADV

-500 IKAGGPVTVTHPEV
+500 IKAGGPITVTHPEV

-644 NPHLQ
+644 NPQLK

>member
-1 MKTITNFY
+1 MKKITNFY
-9 NKANYP
+9 NKTNYP
-15 KRLALYFLVYAP
+15 KRIALYFLVYAP
-27 IITAVFWLSYEIR
+27 IIALVFWLSYEIR
-40 FLSDTK
+40 FISDPKNLT
-46 IINEAV
+46 ESV
-52 ATNKENTRN
+52 TTNKENTRL

-68 YYALMWI
+68 YYALIWI
-75 IPLKFIILGLGAHY
+75 IPLKFLILGLGAHY
-89 RSVLRYFRLHDAMRV
+89 RSVLRYFRLQDAMRV

-109 IASFVIYLIPTLQ
+109 IASVVIYLIPVLQ
-122 NLIIKG
+122 NLINKNSETGSNIYG
-128 AEPGPSIYTIP
+128 IPHSI
-139 NSVVLVDYN
+139 VLVDYN
-148 LSILMFL
+148 LSILVFL
-155 GVRVLIRAINE
+155 GVRVMIRTINE
-166 RRKKDPNLNKK
+166 RRKKYSSVSKK
-177 TKRVAIIGA
+177 IKRIAIVGA

-203 GIEPVCFLDDN
+203 GIEPICFLDDN
-214 RQKHGLDIHGI
+214 AQKHGLDIHGI
-225 PVLGYPESLAEIKER
+225 PVLGSPNILPEIKER
-240 ARISEIILTLPSTA
+240 AQISEIILTLPPTA
-254 SKRIKEINA
+254 SKRIKEINT
-263 LAQKAGINTLIIP
+263 LAQKIGINTLIIP

-364 ARGHGDI
+364 TRGYGNI
-371 IFPVVADV
+371 IFPIVADV
-379 TDAVRMEDIFKR
+379 TDAVRMEEIFKR
-391 FKPELVLHAAAHKHV
+391 FNPELVLHAAAHKHV

-426 VAALASQYKAKKFIL
+426 VATLASQYKSQRFIL

-472 ENTTR
+472 GNTTR

-500 IKAGGPVTVTHPEV
+500 IKEGGPVTVTHPDV

-607 PTLDY
+607 PTLEY
-612 ADLNR
+612 SDLNQ
-617 ILKEINTLILKENE
+617 ILKEINALILKENE
-631 TCKKGVQ
+631 ICKKGVQ

-644 NPHLQ
+644 NPQLK

>member
-1 MKTITNFY
+1 MKKITNFY
-9 NKANYP
+9 NKTNYP
-15 KRLALYFLVYAP
+15 KRIALYFLVYAP
-27 IITAVFWLSYEIR
+27 IIALVFWLSYEIR
-40 FLSDTK
+40 FISDLKNLT
-46 IINEAV
+46 ESV
-52 ATNKENTRN
+52 TTNKENTRL

-68 YYALMWI
+68 YYALIWI
-75 IPLKFIILGLGAHY
+75 IPLKFLILGLGAHY
-89 RSVLRYFRLHDAMRV
+89 RSVLRYFRLQDAMRV

-109 IASFVIYLIPTLQ
+109 IASVVIYLIPVLQ
-122 NLIIKG
+122 NLINKNSETGSNIYG
-128 AEPGPSIYTIP
+128 IPHSI
-139 NSVVLVDYN
+139 VLVDYN

-155 GVRVLIRAINE
+155 GVRVMIRTINE
-166 RRKKDPNLNKK
+166 RRKKYSSVSKK
-177 TKRVAIIGA
+177 IKRIAIVGA

-203 GIEPVCFLDDN
+203 GIEPICFLDDN
-214 RQKHGLDIHGI
+214 AQKHGLEIHGI
-225 PVLGYPESLAEIKER
+225 PVLGSPNILPEIKER
-240 ARISEIILTLPSTA
+240 AQISEIILTLPPTA
-254 SKRIKEINA
+254 SKRIKEINT
-263 LAQKAGINTLIIP
+263 LAQKIGINTLIIP

-364 ARGHGDI
+364 TRGYGNI
-371 IFPVVADV
+371 IFPIVADV
-379 TDAVRMEDIFKR
+379 TDAVRMEEIFKR
-391 FKPELVLHAAAHKHV
+391 FNPELVLHAAAHKHV

-426 VAALASQYKAKKFIL
+426 VATLASQYKSQKFIL

-472 ENTTR
+472 GNTTR

-500 IKAGGPVTVTHPEV
+500 IKEGGPVTVTHPDV

-607 PTLDY
+607 PTLEY
-612 ADLNR
+612 SDLNQ
-617 ILKEINTLILKENE
+617 ILKEINALILKENE
-631 TCKKGVQ
+631 ICKKGVQ

-644 NPHLQ
+644 NPQLK

>member
-1 MKTITNFY
+1 MKTISKFY
-9 NKANYP
+9 NKINYP
-15 KRLALYFLVYAP
+15 KRIALYFLVYAP
-27 IITAVFWLSYEIR
+27 IIALVFWLSYEIR
-40 FLSDTK
+40 FLGDPKILSESVAINKDT
-46 IINEAV
+46 I
-52 ATNKENTRN
+52 RN
-61 FYMNYQR
+61 FYLNHQR
-68 YYALMWI
+68 LYALMWI
-75 IPLKFIILGLGAHY
+75 IPLKFIILSLGAHY
-89 RSVLRYFRLHDAMRV
+89 RSVLRYFRLQDAMRV

-109 IASFVIYLIPTLQ
+109 IATVVIYLIPILL
-122 NLIIKG
+122 NIINKNSDSL
-128 AEPGPSIYTIP
+128 PSVYAIP
-139 NSVVLVDYN
+139 HSIILVDYN

-155 GVRVLIRAINE
+155 GVRVLIRIINE
-166 RRKKDPNLNKK
+166 RRKIDHNVNKK

-186 GAIGEQILIDLL
+186 GAIGEQILMDLL
-198 KRKEE
+198 KRQEE

-214 RQKHGLDIHGI
+214 KQKHGLDIHGI
-225 PVLGYPESLAEIKER
+225 PVIGSPDILPEIKER
-240 ARISEIILTLPSTA
+240 ARISEIILTLPPTA

-263 LAQKAGINTLIIP
+263 LAQKAGINTLTIP
-276 TVGDLSSGRVTITD
+276 SVGDISSGRVTITD

-316 SGQSVLVTG
+316 NGQTVLVTG

-364 ARGHGDI
+364 SRGYGDI
-371 IFPVVADV
+371 IFPLVADV
-379 TDAVRMEDIFKR
+379 ADPVRIEDIFKR
-391 FKPELVLHAAAHKHV
+391 FNPELVLHAAAHKHV

-414 EALKNNTLGTTL
+414 EALKNNTLGTAL
-426 VAALASQYKAKKFIL
+426 VATMASQYKVQKFIL

-462 IAVQSMQQKP
+462 IVVQSMQQKP
-472 ENTTR
+472 GNTTR

-500 IKAGGPVTVTHPEV
+500 IKAGGPITVTHPEV

-576 LRPGEKMFEEIQ
+576 LRPGEKMYEEIQ

-593 YSPTNNDRIFRFTG
+593 YSPTNNERIFRFTG

-612 ADLNR
+612 ADLKT
-617 ILKEINTLILKENE
+617 ILKEIDVLILKENE
-631 TCKKGVQ
+631 ECKKGVQ
-638 QLIPEY
+638 KLIPEY
-644 NPHLQ
+644 NPQLK